1 MINEKT
7 TSLIHKL
14 AEEGIVP
21 GVSYAMIKDGYV
33 QSEVFGMEQVV
44 PFKKKLTYGR
54 LYDVASLTK
63 VIGTTT
69 LILHLQEIGKLTVDD
84 RVCDYLEKFSDK
96 RVTLRHLLTH
106 TSALT
111 GYIKNRNEL
120 SATEL
125 MDALYTLKV
134 GDWFEKKVVY
144 ADIGPILLGQIIEKI
159 YGMPVQ
165 DAIEQEVLKPLGL
178 KESTFSPSSDK
189 CVPTEYTEKRGLIQ
203 GLVHDPKAF
212 ILGKHC
218 GSAGLF
224 MSLNDLMRFSNW
236 MLENDPHKPVVSD
249 ATIRSLF
256 QDHTPNG
263 HLGRSLGWDLR
274 FSSDGTP
281 CLYHTG
287 FTGTFILIDKKRQSA
302 LIVLTNRVHPTS
314 DNQKFLDCR
323 DKIIECYLKENQ

>member
-1 MINEKT
+1 MIHR
-7 TSLIHKL
+7 LV
-14 AEEGIVP
+14 EEGIVP

-63 VIGTTT
+63 VVGTTT

-144 ADIGPILLGQIIEKI
+144 ADIGPILLGQIIEK
-159 YGMPVQ
+159 
-165 DAIEQEVLKPLGL
+165 
-178 KESTFSPSSDK
+178 
-189 CVPTEYTEKRGLIQ
+189 YTGCR
-203 GLVHDPKAF
+203 
-212 ILGKHC
+212 
-218 GSAGLF
+218 SR
-224 MSLNDLMRFSNW
+224 MRLNKKFSNR
-236 MLENDPHKPVVSD
+236 SD
-249 ATIRSLF
+249 
-256 QDHTPNG
+256 
-263 HLGRSLGWDLR
+263 
-274 FSSDGTP
+274 
-281 CLYHTG
+281 
-287 FTGTFILIDKKRQSA
+287 
-302 LIVLTNRVHPTS
+302 
-314 DNQKFLDCR
+314 
-323 DKIIECYLKENQ
+323 